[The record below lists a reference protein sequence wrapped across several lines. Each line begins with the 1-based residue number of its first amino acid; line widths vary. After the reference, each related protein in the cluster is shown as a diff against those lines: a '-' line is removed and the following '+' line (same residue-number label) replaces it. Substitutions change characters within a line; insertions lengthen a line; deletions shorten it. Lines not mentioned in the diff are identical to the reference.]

1 MMNSKSGARATGER
15 PRIVVTGAAGFL
27 GARAVRAAEAAG
39 YDVVRVTREAGP
51 GTLAMAELLAD
62 PTKLDGAELVAHTA
76 AIRYRYGTDASA
88 YRRSNVDLV
97 EALARASAGRV
108 ARFVNVSS
116 VGVYGFPFD
125 LPVSERHRYAPQTF
139 YSETKV
145 EAERL
150 TCKLCPSIGLRYT
163 ILRPTILYGAGDRH
177 GMLDKLAAMVRSR
190 RYLLV
195 GHGANTLHH
204 THVDDV
210 ARAVLELGRA
220 EAARDEHFI
229 VAGPETVTL
238 ARLGELVAR
247 QLDRRIP
254 PIRVPLWGARA
265 VATCFDIAAYR
276 GIAYREREPPI
287 NHAKLDVM
295 TRDIAFDITK
305 AREAGFV
312 PRIHYEQGIRSALSG

>member
-1 MMNSKSGARATGER
+1 MMHSPRNGRANGER

-27 GARAVRAAEAAG
+27 GSRLVLAAEAAG
-39 YDVVRVTREAGP
+39 YDVLRVTREAGP
-51 GTLAMAELLAD
+51 GSVSMAALLAS
-62 PTKLDGAELVAHTA
+62 PAQLDGAELVVHTA
-76 AIRYRYGTDASA
+76 AIRHRHGTDPSA
-88 YRRSNVDLV
+88 YRGSNVDLV

-108 ARFVNVSS
+108 ARFVDVSS

-125 LPVSERHRYAPQTF
+125 LPVTERHRYAPRTL

-150 TCKLCPSIGLRYT
+150 IGKLCPTLGLRYT
-163 ILRPTILYGAGDRH
+163 ILRPTIFYGPGDRH
-177 GMLDKLAAMVRSR
+177 GMLDKLVAMVRAR

-195 GHGANTLHH
+195 GHGDNTLHH

-210 ARAVLELGRA
+210 ARAVLELGCA

-247 QLDRRIP
+247 ELGRRIP
-254 PIRVPLWGARA
+254 PVRVPLWFARSI
-265 VATCFDIAAYR
+265 ATCIDIAAYR
-276 GIAYREREPPI
+276 GVAFREREPPI
-287 NHAKLDVM
+287 NHEKLDVM
-295 TRDIAFDITK
+295 TRDIAFDVAK
-305 AREAGFV
+305 ARAAGFV
-312 PRIHYEQGIRSALSG
+312 PRIDYEEGIRSTLRG